1 MRVAAGYAGI
11 MAVEHSIMGDLTKN
25 FNRSEFACKGANCC
39 GHSAPVSLE
48 LVEGLQFLRDMA
60 KVPLLIT
67 SGFRCNKHN
76 STMKPPGAKNS
87 QHIYG
92 TAADIATP
100 KGWAAKELY
109 DLAESLMLFDGIGI
123 YDWGV
128 HVDVRGTKAR
138 WDHRKSK

>member
-11 MAVEHSIMGDLTKN
+11 MAVEKGGIVGDLTKN

-39 GHSAPVSLE
+39 GHSAPVSMR
-48 LVEGLQFLRDMA
+48 LVYNLQALRTLIGQ
-60 KVPLLIT
+60 PLAIN

-76 STMKPPGAKNS
+76 KAVGGAQNS

-100 KGWAAKELY
+100 KGWTAKQLY

-123 YDWGV
+123 YDWGI
-128 HVDVRGTKAR
+128 HVDVRGTKTR
-138 WDHRKSK
+138 WDYRKNK